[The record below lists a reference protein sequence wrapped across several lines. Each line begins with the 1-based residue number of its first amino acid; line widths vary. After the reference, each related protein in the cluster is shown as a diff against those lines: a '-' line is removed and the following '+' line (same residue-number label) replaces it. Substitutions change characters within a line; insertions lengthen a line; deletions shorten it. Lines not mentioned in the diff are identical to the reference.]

1 MESAFSHG
9 ISWNL
14 TPLSTC
20 LKNTTYCFILCI
32 SEWHC
37 DNPRNVMVIIGPKV
51 STRYHVHTYLGL
63 VFIAAKCLPVYHESL
78 LTLVTNLSWDFK
90 HPLIGCSRH
99 TGFSRL
105 AGINIRR
112 KWQSSA
118 AAIALFLFCMFDV
131 LMRHLLQIC
140 TRLD

>member
-1 MESAFSHG
+1 MESAVLHG
-9 ISWNL
+9 ISWTL

-118 AAIALFLFCMFDV
+118 AAIALFLLCMFDV